1 MESQHK
7 LGADSAGVR
16 ASKTTKNTG
25 ARRPMGRTMRQVAV
39 TAGVAALGLS
49 LISGPGAIAET
60 VDNPGAVTSTDAPVA
75 PNGTAADAVTEQVAP
90 STEAAPA
97 AEAAP
102 ADAAAAAD
110 AVVADGPVQFD
121 NVSITEDRQFDRG
134 AVNVDFSLSVPDAS
148 KAGDTFTII
157 YPSLLRYDNSKPA
170 VIKLSDG
177 TVVATGALTDP
188 ATRTITFTFT
198 DAVDTYRNVKVS
210 GYFGMIID
218 DPAANSTSKPFV
230 FFQNGQQFTDD
241 VITDPSQRPPLTS
254 VYIYGEWNNEDRG
267 RDVPKGA
274 ITWTANLPEG
284 KWSGQTVTVS
294 PSDATSLFDCSTVS
308 FYTTEVPDGAI
319 YHSSVLDENQAY
331 DGRVSDNTTPS
342 YADVVSCS
350 QTELV
355 VKYSEP
361 VDNNFVRQIKIVADA
376 ADTDVTSQFGAN
388 VANSD
393 LVLVAGDAAIVPTT
407 WFNFVARDVA
417 AGEGEGETRDA
428 AISLTKYSAA
438 EGAIDG
444 DFDSAPGKTLAADQS
459 EKIVFAITNTGTEDL
474 TSIKLADTTLSGA
487 PVKLDECVLDAVVL
501 QPGAT
506 VTCEGTLVPTMPGQY
521 ADNATVT
528 AVSVRDATPVTS
540 SDAWYGNVPAPAV
553 PPVVPTV
560 PASLASTGLATA
572 ALPIYVG
579 GSALMMLA
587 GAAVFFITRRRAA
600 IDG

>member
-16 ASKTTKNTG
+16 ASKTSKSAG
-25 ARRPMGRTMRQVAV
+25 ARSPMGRRMRQVAV

-60 VDNPGAVTSTDAPVA
+60 VDNTGAVTSTDAPVA
-75 PNGTAADAVTEQVAP
+75 PNGAAADAVTEQVAP
-90 STEAAPA
+90 GTEAAPA

-102 ADAAAAAD
+102 ADAVAAAD

-148 KAGDTFTII
+148 KAGDTFTIV

-198 DAVDTYRNVKVS
+198 NAVDTYRNVKVS

-230 FFQNGQQFTDD
+230 FFQNGQQFTDN

-254 VYIYGEWNNEDRG
+254 VYIYGDWNNEDRG

-294 PSDATSLFDCSTVS
+294 PSNATSLFDCSTVS
-308 FYTTEVPDGAI
+308 FYTTEVADGAL
-319 YHSSVLDENQAY
+319 YHSSVIEDQNQKS
-331 DGRVSDNTTPS
+331 DGADPS

-355 VKYSEP
+355 VKYIEP
-361 VDNNFVRQIKIVADA
+361 VENNFVRQIKIVADA
-376 ADTDVTSQFGAN
+376 ADTDITSQFGAN

-393 LVLVAGDAAIVPTT
+393 LILAAGDAAIIGTD
-407 WFNFVARDVA
+407 WYNFVARDVA
-417 AGEGEGETRDA
+417 AGEGDGETRDA
-428 AISLTKYSAA
+428 AISLAKYSSA

-474 TSIKLADTTLSGA
+474 TSIKLADATLSGA

-506 VTCEGTLVPTMPGQY
+506 VTCEGTLLPTMPGQY

-528 AVSVRDATPVTS
+528 AVSVRDATPITS

-600 IDG
+600 ING

>member
-1 MESQHK
+1 
-7 LGADSAGVR
+7 
-16 ASKTTKNTG
+16 
-25 ARRPMGRTMRQVAV
+25 MGRTMRQVAV

-49 LISGPGAIAET
+49 LISGPGAMAET
-60 VDNPGAVTSTDAPVA
+60 VDNTEAVTSTDAPTAPTDNGAAAETVA
-75 PNGTAADAVTEQVAP
+75 PPADAVT
-90 STEAAPA
+90 T
-97 AEAAP
+97 EAAP
-102 ADAAAAAD
+102 ADAVAAAEAEPAD
-110 AVVADGPVQFD
+110 VQFD
-121 NVSITEDRQFDRG
+121 SVSITEDRQFDRG

-188 ATRTITFTFT
+188 DTRTITFTFT
-198 DAVDTYRNVKVS
+198 DVVDTYRNVKVS

-230 FFQNGQQFTDD
+230 FFQNGQQFTDN

-254 VYIYGEWNNEDRG
+254 VYIYGEWNAEDRG

-284 KWSGQTVTVS
+284 QWSGQTVTVS

-319 YHSSVLDENQAY
+319 YHSSVLDENQAS
-331 DGRVSDNTTPS
+331 DGTDPS

-361 VDNNFVRQIKIVADA
+361 VDTNFVRQIKIVADA

-388 VANSD
+388 VVNSD
-393 LVLVAGDAAIVPTT
+393 LVLAEGDAAIVPTT
-407 WFNFVARDVA
+407 WYNFVARDVA
-417 AGEGEGETRDA
+417 AGEGEGEVRASD
-428 AISLTKYSAA
+428 ISIVKYSAA
-438 EGAIDG
+438 EGAVDG
-444 DFDSAPGKTLAADQS
+444 DFNSAPGKTLAADQS
-459 EKIVFAITNTGTEDL
+459 EKIIFAITNTGTEDL
-474 TSIKLADTTLSGA
+474 TSIKLTDTTLSGA
-487 PVKLDECVLDAVVL
+487 PLTLDECVLDDVVL
-501 QPGAT
+501 LPGAT
-506 VTCEGTLVPTMPGQY
+506 VTCEGTLVPTMPGEY

-528 AVSVRDATPVTS
+528 AVSVRDATPVTD
-540 SDAWYGNVPAPAV
+540 SDAWYGNVPAPVV

-587 GAAVFFITRRRAA
+587 GAAVFFITRRRSA
-600 IDG
+600 ING